1 MIGCHAKALSTV
13 IDRDEEEMSD
23 VRWFSREEVLSAL
36 KNENPNL
43 NVPGPIAIAHH
54 IIKAWAEGDIAG
66 S

>member
-1 MIGCHAKALSTV
+1 
-13 IDRDEEEMSD
+13 
-23 VRWFSREEVLSAL
+23 LSAL